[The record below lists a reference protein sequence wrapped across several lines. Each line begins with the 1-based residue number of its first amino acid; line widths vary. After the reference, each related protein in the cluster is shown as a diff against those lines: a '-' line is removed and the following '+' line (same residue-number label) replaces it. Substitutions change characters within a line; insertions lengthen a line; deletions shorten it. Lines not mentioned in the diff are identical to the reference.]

1 MKRIV
6 ALLLCMLLLVSVTAC
21 GKPADSDTP
30 ATTTTT
36 SATTT
41 TGEGST
47 TTSATTSTTTE
58 DTAAS
63 DTTSATATTGGSVT
77 TVAPSYT
84 EGTTTTVTQKPTTT
98 VTTAP
103 SRPASSVTA
112 TTTGSKPTASTTV
125 TTQPTVPQ
133 PKVALPAVGSDIDVV
148 KQKDRIR
155 VSAATAVY
163 NKDGSIAVSLTFT
176 NYSSNWI
183 TEETDWVEYT
193 CYDKSGNVVQK
204 ATKLY
209 IGCID
214 TKKNSVKTYTFDVPA
229 ATAEV
234 RLTDSKIVYWTEWS

>member
-1 MKRIV
+1 
-6 ALLLCMLLLVSVTAC
+6 MLLLVSVTAC